1 MSPVPMKGKQLL
13 RMQTLNWVEG
23 QSCTW
28 HPLVLGSGPSAPR
41 KEPLDQRAAWLPCI
55 SSYTFVKN
63 KLLAETQPYFQQ
75 LIIFLISLGPVC
87 FLLSRDFSSKSAL
100 PHLDSFL
107 MAC

>member
-1 MSPVPMKGKQLL
+1 M
-13 RMQTLNWVEG
+13 
-23 QSCTW
+23 
-28 HPLVLGSGPSAPR
+28 

-55 SSYTFVKN
+55 PSYTFVTN

-87 FLLSRDFSSKSAL
+87 FLLSHDFSSKST
-100 PHLDSFL
+100 PRHLDSFP